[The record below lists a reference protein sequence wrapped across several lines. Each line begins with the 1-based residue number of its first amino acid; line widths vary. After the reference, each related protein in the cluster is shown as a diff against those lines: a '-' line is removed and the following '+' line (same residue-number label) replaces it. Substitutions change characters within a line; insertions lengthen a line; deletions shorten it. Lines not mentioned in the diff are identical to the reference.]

1 MGENMQ
7 LRARLVAAMTA
18 AVLGGGSLAL
28 AGGVAGAAAVSRPPA
43 RPASPVSPMIQAK
56 APPGAS
62 ARAVSGA
69 TKSYAFNWS
78 GYAQSVTKKGTFTAV
93 RDYWRVPTVNTT
105 SGDRYSA
112 DWVGIGGF
120 SDNTLVQTG
129 TEADSIGG
137 TAKYDAWTEIL
148 PAPEVVIAGL
158 VIKPG
163 DKMEGLVKETAA
175 GTWKIT
181 VFDRTTGKS
190 GGRTVKYRSS
200 GLSAE
205 AIHERPDIGGR
216 LAALARTSNVT
227 FDPGSFST
235 ATPGTLV
242 WQPLLKAASRATLNE
257 IFMVNDAG
265 SAIIA
270 SPSAGD
276 TDTDGFTVA
285 DGSTSPSPPSS

>member
-1 MGENMQ
+1 MQ
-7 LRARLVAAMTA
+7 LRGRLVAAMTV

-28 AGGVAGAAAVSRPPA
+28 AGGAAGAAAATRPPA
-43 RPASPVSPMIQAK
+43 RPASPVSPMIQAT

-69 TKSYAFNWS
+69 TKSYAYNWS
-78 GYAQSVTKKGTFTAV
+78 GYAQSVTKRGTFTAV
-93 RDYWRVPTVNTT
+93 RDYWTVPTVNTT
-105 SGDRYSA
+105 VSGDRYSA
-112 DWVGIGGF
+112 DWVGIGGY

-137 TAKYDAWTEIL
+137 KAKYDAWTEIL
-148 PAPEVVIAGL
+148 PAPEVVITGL

-163 DKMEGLVKETAA
+163 DKMEGLVKETTA

-190 GGRTVKYRSS
+190 GGRTVNYRSS

-216 LAALARTSNVT
+216 LATLARTSNVT

-235 ATPGTLV
+235 AAPGTLV
-242 WQPLLKAASRATLNE
+242 WQPLLKAASHATVNE
-257 IFMVNDAG
+257 IFMVNNAG
-265 SAIIA
+265 TAIIA

-276 TDTDGFTVA
+276 TDSDGFTVA